1 MVKHTGHTSILVHS
15 IKNSS
20 RILRPSAFNDNQFWY
35 LADCYQESSTRIPVR
50 KETQMAAEFF
60 KSSLRV
66 FIRIP
71 VGKSAELYQADSL
84 RTSIAS

>member
-1 MVKHTGHTSILVHS
+1 M
-15 IKNSS
+15 
-20 RILRPSAFNDNQFWY
+20 
-35 LADCYQESSTRIPVR
+35 CYQESSTRIPVR